1 MNIHEYQAKE
11 ILARH
16 GVKVPRGKVAFS
28 LPEAEAAASSLGPGP
43 FVVKAQIHAGGRG
56 KGGGIRKA
64 RDLAEIRKIGREMF
78 GMNLVTP
85 QTGPQGK
92 PVNRILV
99 EEALP
104 VVREFYLGITI
115 DRRTGRVAIMGSA
128 AGGMDIEEV
137 VARTPEKIHTI
148 LMEPSCGFTFFQGR
162 KIALGMGLEGALIGE
177 GAAMAAG
184 LYRAFWENDCT
195 LTEVNPLVLTAR
207 GELMALD
214 AKMNLDDNALY
225 RHPEI
230 LSLRDPEQED
240 PRDVEA
246 ARLGLHTYVNLT
258 GNIGCIVNGAGLGM
272 ATLDLLRH
280 YGGEAANFLDAG
292 AGASKEVI
300 QNAFTLLN
308 SNPKVK
314 GILINMFGGITRCD
328 SYAQG
333 VVDALREK
341 PLRVPLVIRMEGT
354 NVELGRKILAESGL
368 EIVYAVH
375 MREAAQKIIALA
387 QNEVTR

>member
-1 MNIHEYQAKE
+1 MNMHEYQAKE

-16 GVKVPRGKVAFS
+16 GVKIPRGKVAFS
-28 LPEAEAAASSLGPGP
+28 LPEAEAVAISLGPGP
-43 FVVKAQIHAGGRG
+43 FIIKAQIHAGGRG
-56 KGGGIRKA
+56 KAGGILKA
-64 RDLAEIRKIGREMF
+64 KDLGEIRKIGRKMF
-78 GMNLVTP
+78 GRRLVTP

-104 VVREFYLGITI
+104 VVRELYLGITI
-115 DRRTGRVAIMGSA
+115 DRRAGRVAIMGSA

-137 VARTPEKIHTI
+137 AAHTPEKIHTL
-148 LMEPSCGFTFFQGR
+148 LMEPGCGFTFFQGR
-162 KIALGMGLEGALIGE
+162 KIALAMGLEGALIAE
-177 GAAMAAG
+177 GAAMIAG

-195 LTEVNPLVLTAR
+195 LTEINPLVLTVQ

-214 AKMNLDDNALY
+214 AKMNFDDNALY

-230 LSLRDPEQED
+230 LAMRDVEQED

-246 ARLGLHTYVNLT
+246 ARLGLHTYVNLGGT
-258 GNIGCIVNGAGLGM
+258 IGCIVNGAGLGM
-272 ATLDLLRH
+272 ATLDLLH
-280 YGGEAANFLDAG
+280 YYGGEAANFLDAG

-300 QNAFTLLN
+300 QNAFSLLN
-308 SNPKVK
+308 SNPRVK

-328 SYAQG
+328 IYAQG
-333 VVDALREK
+333 IVDALREK
-341 PLRVPLVIRMEGT
+341 PLRIPLVIRMEGT
-354 NVELGRKILAESGL
+354 NVEMGRKILADSGL
-368 EIVYAVH
+368 NIIYALQ

-387 QNEVTR
+387 KKRE

>member
-16 GVKVPRGKVAFS
+16 GVKIPKGRVAFS
-28 LPEAEAAASSLGPGP
+28 LPEAEAAANSIGPGP
-43 FVVKAQIHAGGRG
+43 FIVKAQIHAGGRG
-56 KGGGIRKA
+56 RGGGIRKA
-64 RDLAEIRKIGREMF
+64 KALAEIRKITREMF
-78 GMNLVTP
+78 AMNLVTP
-85 QTGPQGK
+85 QTAPQGK

-99 EEALP
+99 EEAIPL
-104 VVREFYLGITI
+104 VRELYLGITI
-115 DRRTGRVAIMGSA
+115 DRHAGRIAIMGSA
-128 AGGMDIEEV
+128 AGGMDVEEV
-137 VARTPEKIHTI
+137 AAYTPEKIHTI
-148 LMEPSCGFTFFQGR
+148 LMEPGCGFTFFQGR

-177 GAAMAAG
+177 GAAVAAG
-184 LYRAFWENDCT
+184 LHRAFWENDCV
-195 LTEVNPLVLTAR
+195 LAEINPLVLTAA

-214 AKMNLDDNALY
+214 AKMTFDDNALY

-230 LSLRDPEQED
+230 LSLRDMEQED

-246 ARLGLHTYVNLT
+246 ARLGLHTYVNLG

-272 ATLDLLRH
+272 ATLDLLH
-280 YGGEAANFLDAG
+280 YYGGEAANFLDAG

-308 SNPKVK
+308 SNPKVN

-354 NVELGRKILAESGL
+354 NVELGRKILADSGL
-368 EIVYAVH
+368 NIFYAVD

-387 QNEVTR
+387 KREKG